1 MVAMSGA
8 AGDCPL
14 DPEHYNTTCEC
25 TSGHTGIPACDT
37 NNYTISTIH
46 CEDDTCST
54 RGENGC
60 SCTLSLSTKQ
70 TSVALQCCSCPCL
83 FDPCDGVSEILG
95 CSYYHMSSATQPS
108 STMTTSTATIISIIL
123 PTVCVIILMT
133 IISVTISSLCIIL
146 YYRRQLT
153 AQQSGTTTQYVLTLF
168 DILLNII
175 DFTEEAL
182 RMMNA
187 MLFQNL

>member
-14 DPEHYNTTCEC
+14 DPEHYNTTCEY

-54 RGENGC
+54 SGENGC
-60 SCTLSLSTKQ
+60 SCTFSSSTNL
-70 TSVALQCCSCPCL
+70 TSIVVQCCSCPCL

-95 CSYYHMSSATQPS
+95 CSYYHMSSTTQPS
-108 STMTTSTATIISIIL
+108 STGPTITMTTTSTAVTTVPTVTSSTIILIITIPL
-123 PTVCVIILMT
+123 VCVIVLIG
-133 IISVTISSLCIIL
+133 VTILCIIL
-146 YYRRQLT
+146 YRVKHQTLNH
-153 AQQSGTTTQYVLTLF
+153 SGTTQYV
-168 DILLNII
+168 
-175 DFTEEAL
+175 
-182 RMMNA
+182 
-187 MLFQNL
+187 